1 LNAAATKIVLPT
13 DKRAL
18 IAVDLGAESCR
29 VSLLSWAGDS
39 PVIELVHRFPN
50 HAIERA
56 DGLRWDMERICQGV
70 EEGIRQCSQIVSA
83 SCAGT
88 VRSIGVDGW
97 AVDYVRLGVDGN
109 PLADPYCYRDSRTAE
124 AERALHQVISPRR
137 LRELTGVQLQKINTL
152 YQQYAD
158 RLGGEEPG
166 VTWLNLPE
174 YLLSRWGGRAVA
186 ERTNATHTQ
195 MVDLRSSEWCREI
208 LKAARLDLKRMPAL
222 VDPGTDVGQLTRR
235 LSALP
240 GFRET
245 RLIAPCCHDTA
256 SAIAGIPS
264 EGDDWAYI
272 SSGTWSLIGT
282 VLDTP
287 CVVEEGTAD
296 GFTNLAAAG
305 GRICFHKNLN
315 GMWLIRQCM
324 ETWAVEGHAW
334 QIANLITAARSAPS
348 FAQKELIVV
357 DDPELLL
364 PGRMPQ
370 RINEQRAR
378 RGLAP
383 LSTAP
388 GHSPQI
394 ASLIFQSLATRYAEV
409 LRQIASLSGKPLRRI
424 FIVGGGSRNEF
435 LNELTAQATGMEVC
449 RGSAESSTIGNF
461 ATQLAALDGEP
472 SSERISRWA
481 QQLSA

>member
-1 LNAAATKIVLPT
+1 
-13 DKRAL
+13 
-18 IAVDLGAESCR
+18 
-29 VSLLSWAGDS
+29 
-39 PVIELVHRFPN
+39 
-50 HAIERA
+50 
-56 DGLRWDMERICQGV
+56 
-70 EEGIRQCSQIVSA
+70 
-83 SCAGT
+83 
-88 VRSIGVDGW
+88 
-97 AVDYVRLGVDGN
+97 
-109 PLADPYCYRDSRTAE
+109 
-124 AERALHQVISPRR
+124 
-137 LRELTGVQLQKINTL
+137 
-152 YQQYAD
+152 
-158 RLGGEEPG
+158 
-166 VTWLNLPE
+166 
-174 YLLSRWGGRAVA
+174 
-186 ERTNATHTQ
+186 
-195 MVDLRSSEWCREI
+195 
-208 LKAARLDLKRMPAL
+208 
-222 VDPGTDVGQLTRR
+222 
-235 LSALP
+235 
-240 GFRET
+240 
-245 RLIAPCCHDTA
+245 
-256 SAIAGIPS
+256 
-264 EGDDWAYI
+264 
-272 SSGTWSLIGT
+272 
-282 VLDTP
+282 
-287 CVVEEGTAD
+287 
-296 GFTNLAAAG
+296 
-305 GRICFHKNLN
+305 
-315 GMWLIRQCM
+315 M